1 MDLELTGKVALVAGA
16 SRGLGAAIATRLGRE
31 GCRLVLAARGSE
43 QLGATA
49 ERIQSET
56 GADVHTVAADVTD
69 GEAAERLVGAATER
83 FGRLDLLVGNAGG
96 NRRKPFAETTDQDW
110 SEILDLNFQS
120 HLRLARTAIP
130 AMREAG
136 GGAMLFVAS
145 IFGREAGGP
154 GLSIYNATKSALISA
169 AKIMAVE
176 LAGEGIRV
184 NTLAPGSIRFPG
196 GSWDRRVK
204 EQPEKM
210 KQFVAD
216 NIPLGRFGT
225 AEEVGDVAAFLLSAR
240 ASLVTGACLNA
251 DGGQSH
257 SLI

>member
-1 MDLELTGKVALVAGA
+1 MDLELNGKVALVAGA
-16 SRGLGAAIATRLGRE
+16 SRGLGAAIADRLARE
-31 GCRLVLAARGSE
+31 GCSLVITARGEDALNEKAE
-43 QLGATA
+43 QLRAHGV
-49 ERIQSET
+49 R
-56 GADVHTVAADVTD
+56 VHAVAADVTD
-69 GEAAERLVGAATER
+69 KTSAQMLVDAAVEHMG
-83 FGRLDLLVGNAGG
+83 GLDLLVGNAGG
-96 NRRKPFAETTDQDW
+96 NRRKPFAETTDEDW
-110 SEILDLNFQS
+110 ADILNLNFQA

-130 AMREAG
+130 AMRNRG

-145 IFGREAGGP
+145 IFGREAGGA

-169 AKIMAVE
+169 AKIMSLE

-184 NTLAPGSIRFPG
+184 NTLAPGSIRFEG
-196 GSWDRRVK
+196 GSWDKRVK
-204 EQPEKM
+204 SDPEKM

-240 ASLVTGACLNA
+240 ASLITGACLNA
-251 DGGQSH
+251 DGGQSK